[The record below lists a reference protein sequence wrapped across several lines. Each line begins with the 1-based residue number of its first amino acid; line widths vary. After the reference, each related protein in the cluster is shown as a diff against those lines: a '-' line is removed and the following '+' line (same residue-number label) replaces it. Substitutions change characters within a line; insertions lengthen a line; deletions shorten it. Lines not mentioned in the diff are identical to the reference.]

1 MSGLRGSQRLIE
13 GEYFLPGKKRTL
25 GLSQSQ
31 ETYNDE
37 YNALTVTDVTSDVPS
52 ERERKTLTQC
62 GRAYI

>member
-1 MSGLRGSQRLIE
+1 MIE
-13 GEYFLPGKKRTL
+13 GEYLLPGKKITL

-37 YNALTVTDVTSDVPS
+37 YNALTVTDVTSDIPS
-52 ERERKTLTQC
+52 EGERKRLTQC